1 METEITILRLGH
13 RPSRDKRITTHCGL
27 AARAFGANEMII
39 SGDEDDELV
48 ERLSGLSKKWGGKFK
63 ARYEKDWKKALR
75 AFSGKKIH
83 LTMYGEDFRKTAQDL
98 RNARE
103 KKVMLIVGA
112 GKVPPE
118 IYGMVDVNSA
128 VGNQPH
134 SEVAAL
140 GLFLYELS
148 GRTPKVFS
156 DAKIQIT
163 PSARKKTVVDT
174 SRKNTKAN
182 GKKVLEKTRP
192 AAVARKK
199 HATINAKHPRKNRK
213 PRVCD

>member
-1 METEITILRLGH
+1 MKTEITILRLGH

-27 AARAFGANEMII
+27 AARAFGASEMII

-75 AFSGKKIH
+75 AFPGKKVH

-98 RNARE
+98 RDSQA
-103 KKVMLIVGA
+103 KKVMLVVGA

-118 IYGMVDVNSA
+118 IYGMCDVNSA

-148 GRTPKVFS
+148 GRNPAAFS

-163 PSARKKTVVDT
+163 PSAGKKTVVDR
-174 SRKNTKAN
+174 SRKAAKTKGKHAN
-182 GKKVLEKTRP
+182 AKTKNARP
-192 AAVARKK
+192 ARKK
-199 HATINAKHPRKNRK
+199 GRRPRPKTAGK
-213 PRVCD
+213 K

>member
-1 METEITILRLGH
+1 
-13 RPSRDKRITTHCGL
+13 
-27 AARAFGANEMII
+27 
-39 SGDEDDELV
+39 
-48 ERLSGLSKKWGGKFK
+48 
-63 ARYEKDWKKALR
+63 
-75 AFSGKKIH
+75 
-83 LTMYGEDFRKTAQDL
+83 MYGEDFRKTAGDL

-148 GRTPKVFS
+148 GRSPAAFS
-156 DAKIQIT
+156 DAKIRIT
-163 PSARKKTVVDT
+163 PSAGRKTVVDT
-174 SRKNTKAN
+174 SRKNAKATAKKAKQKTKPAVVA
-182 GKKVLEKTRP
+182 KVKTRRP
-192 AAVARKK
+192 KRKTLK
-199 HATINAKHPRKNRK
+199 KK
-213 PRVCD
+213 

>member
-1 METEITILRLGH
+1 MTMEITILRLGH

-27 AARAFGANEMII
+27 AARAFGASEMII

-48 ERLSGLSKKWGGKFK
+48 ERLSLLSKKWGGKFK

-75 AFSGKKIH
+75 AFAGKKIH

-98 RNARE
+98 RDAQT
-103 KKVMLIVGA
+103 KKVMIIVGA

-118 IYGMVDVNSA
+118 IYGMADVNSA

-148 GRTPKVFS
+148 GRNPVAFS
-156 DAKIQIT
+156 DAKIRIT
-163 PSARKKTVVDT
+163 PSAGRKTVVDK
-174 SRKNTKAN
+174 SRKNKAN
-182 GKKVLEKTRP
+182 AGRISKPKKKKSQVVRAKTT
-192 AAVARKK
+192 RKK
-199 HATINAKHPRKNRK
+199 
-213 PRVCD
+213 

>member
-1 METEITILRLGH
+1 MKTQITVLRLGH

-27 AARAFGANEMII
+27 AARAFGAREMII
-39 SGDEDDELV
+39 SGEEDEELV
-48 ERLSGLSKKWGGKFK
+48 SRLSALSKKWGGNFK
-63 ARYEKDWKKALR
+63 ARYEKDWKKTLR
-75 AFSGKKIH
+75 NFNGKKIH

-98 RNARE
+98 RKPRP
-103 KKVMLIVGA
+103 KKLMLVVGA

-118 IYGMVDVNSA
+118 LYSMCDVNSA

-148 GRTPKVFS
+148 GRNPAEFS

-163 PSARKKTVVDT
+163 PSATKKMVVDANRKKQTAGRKKTPSKRGKT
-174 SRKNTKAN
+174 AN
-182 GKKVLEKTRP
+182 KK
-192 AAVARKK
+192 
-199 HATINAKHPRKNRK
+199 
-213 PRVCD
+213 

>member
-1 METEITILRLGH
+1 MKTEITILRLGH

-27 AARAFGANEMII
+27 TARAFGAREMII
-39 SGDEDDELV
+39 SGEEDDELV
-48 ERLSGLSKKWGGKFK
+48 ERLSSLSKKWGGKFR

-75 AFSGKKIH
+75 AFHGKKVH
-83 LTMYGEDFRKTAQDL
+83 LTMYGEDFRKTAADL
-98 RNARE
+98 RNSQT
-103 KKVMLIVGA
+103 KKVMLVVGA

-118 IYGMVDVNSA
+118 IYGMCDVNSA

-148 GRTPKVFS
+148 GRTPAVFS

-163 PSARKKTVVDT
+163 PSARRKIVVDT
-174 SRKNTKAN
+174 NRSAARAKGKTAKEKKKRALASKEKKHLRRSKTARKN
-182 GKKVLEKTRP
+182 
-192 AAVARKK
+192 
-199 HATINAKHPRKNRK
+199 
-213 PRVCD
+213 

>member
-1 METEITILRLGH
+1 MKTEITILRLGH

-27 AARAFGANEMII
+27 AARAFGATEMIV

-48 ERLSGLSKKWGGKFK
+48 ERLSSLSKKWGGKFR

-75 AFSGKKIH
+75 AFPGKKIH
-83 LTMYGEDFRKTAQDL
+83 LTMYGEDFRKTAADL
-98 RNARE
+98 RNSGE
-103 KKVMLIVGA
+103 KKVMLVVGA

-118 IYGMVDVNSA
+118 IYGMCDVNSA

-148 GRTPKVFS
+148 GRSPAAFS
-156 DAKIQIT
+156 DAKIRIT
-163 PSARKKTVVDT
+163 PSARRKMVVDT
-174 SRKNTKAN
+174 SRK
-182 GKKVLEKTRP
+182 
-192 AAVARKK
+192 
-199 HATINAKHPRKNRK
+199 TINAKAGAAKAKPKKAAQPKRK
-213 PRVCD
+213 PAAPKAKTRRKKRAKARL

>member
-1 METEITILRLGH
+1 
-13 RPSRDKRITTHCGL
+13 
-27 AARAFGANEMII
+27 MII

-48 ERLSGLSKKWGGKFK
+48 DRLSTISKKWGGKFRT
-63 ARYEKDWKKALR
+63 RYEKDWKKALR
-75 AFSGKKIH
+75 AFDGKKVH
-83 LTMYGEDFRKTAQDL
+83 LTMYGEDFRKTAGEL
-98 RNARE
+98 RNKQT
-103 KKVMLIVGA
+103 KKVMLVVGA

-118 IYGMVDVNSA
+118 IYSLCDVNSA

-148 GRTPKVFS
+148 GRNPVEFS

-174 SRKNTKAN
+174 SRPAVKNLRTKKAA
-182 GKKVLEKTRP
+182 GKKKTRTRQ
-192 AAVARKK
+192 AKRTKK
-199 HATINAKHPRKNRK
+199 K
-213 PRVCD
+213 

>member
-1 METEITILRLGH
+1 MTKQTKPEITILRLGH

-27 AARAFGANEMII
+27 AARAFGASEMII

-48 ERLSGLSKKWGGKFK
+48 ERLSSLSKKWGGKFR

-75 AFSGKKIH
+75 AFPGKKIH
-83 LTMYGEDFRKTAQDL
+83 LTMYGEDFRKTAENL
-98 RNARE
+98 RNAQE
-103 KKVMLIVGA
+103 KKVMLVVGA

-118 IYGMVDVNSA
+118 IYGMCDTNSA

-148 GRTPKVFS
+148 GRSPAAFS

-174 SRKNTKAN
+174 GRKRAATAKNAVKAKKKKPGKTQAKIG
-182 GKKVLEKTRP
+182 GKK
-192 AAVARKK
+192 RKK
-199 HATINAKHPRKNRK
+199 P
-213 PRVCD
+213 VCD